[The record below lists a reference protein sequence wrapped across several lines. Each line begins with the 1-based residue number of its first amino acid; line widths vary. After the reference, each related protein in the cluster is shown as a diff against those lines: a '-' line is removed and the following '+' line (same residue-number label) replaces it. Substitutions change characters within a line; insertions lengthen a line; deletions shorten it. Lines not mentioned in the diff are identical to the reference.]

1 MTSATMATETI
12 RLSVLSRIQVILWEA
27 LFVVIDDGKGT
38 ASDYDVLRKMVV
50 EQSSRHKGGL
60 GCLAVITASAKP
72 PSDEVRASLNKT
84 LEVIPLKCICWQ
96 VEGAGFQ
103 AAMVRAVLSGLR
115 FFKRQQYPTHIATDL
130 VEALSWILPH
140 LEQGLVKPER
150 LQLAVTRI
158 RAERARGR
166 FAETS

>member
-1 MTSATMATETI
+1 MSAAMDIETTWT
-12 RLSVLSRIQVILWEA
+12 VFSRIQVILWEA

-50 EQSSRHKGGL
+50 EQSSRNPGGL
-60 GCLAVITASAKP
+60 GCLAIITANAKP

-115 FFKRQQYPTHIATDL
+115 FFKRQTYPTHISTNL
-130 VEALSWILPH
+130 VEAVGWILPH
-140 LEQGLVKPER
+140 LEAGPGGRER
-150 LQLAVTRI
+150 LQLAVTHI
-158 RAERARGR
+158 RDERARGR
-166 FAETS
+166 FAEKA